1 MEYRKEPVKGFE
13 EYQIDTNGVIY
24 NKNGSVKKTCPNGR
38 GYEIVNF
45 YVNHKRTGFGV
56 HTLVAKQFLPE
67 PPLEQ
72 NEVNHID
79 GNKSNNCVSNLEW
92 VSAKENMRHSNH
104 VLGNMMEGN
113 NWKAVA
119 IYSIDVKGNRVDYP
133 SIMTAAREISTQTGA
148 LPKSIQNRI
157 WAVLSGRRE
166 TYNKCHWYYA

>member
-1 MEYRKEPVKGFE
+1 M
-13 EYQIDTNGVIY
+13 
-24 NKNGSVKKTCPNGR
+24 
-38 GYEIVNF
+38 
-45 YVNHKRTGFGV
+45 
-56 HTLVAKQFLPE
+56 AKQFLPE
-67 PPLEQ
+67 PPPEQ

-119 IYSIDVKGNRVDYP
+119 IYSVDVKGNRIDYP

-148 LPKSIQNRI
+148 LPKSVQNRI

-166 TYNKCHWYYA
+166 TYNKRHWYYA